1 MKNHVKTNTS
11 LSEQDEDICVDI
23 FRNIMRLRHLMHK
36 NASSVAARVALHAA
50 ELNVIDILG
59 KFGPISMGHLAQET
73 FISPANTTSTVKK
86 LELAGLVE
94 RKRSESSG
102 REVTVRLTSKGRVV
116 FRKCYPRILTDTHEY
131 MAHRLTRSEMAKLA
145 GILRKLVA

>member
-1 MKNHVKTNTS
+1 MKNYVKTNTS
-11 LSEQDEDICVDI
+11 LSEQDEDICVDT
-23 FRNIMRLRHLMHK
+23 FRNIMRLRHLMRQ

-50 ELNVIDILG
+50 ELNAIDILG
-59 KFGPISMGHLAQET
+59 KFGPVSMGHLAHET

-86 LELAGLVE
+86 LEQAGLVE

-102 REVTVRLTSKGRVV
+102 RGVTVRLTSKGRAV
-116 FRKCYPRILTDTHEY
+116 FRKCYPRILADTHEY
-131 MAHRLTRSEMAKLA
+131 MAERLTQPEMTKLA